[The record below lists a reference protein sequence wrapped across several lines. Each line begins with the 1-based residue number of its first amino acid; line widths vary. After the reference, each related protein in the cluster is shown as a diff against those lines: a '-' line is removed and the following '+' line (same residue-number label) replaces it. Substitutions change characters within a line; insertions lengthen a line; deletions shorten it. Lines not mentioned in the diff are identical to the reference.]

1 MLDKVTKE
9 QVNQTKALL
18 KKNFNDSIRGVY
30 LYGSALVGGF
40 QKYSDID
47 LFVVID
53 RPIAQVE
60 KENLVQSLLD
70 ISGLYMKSE
79 RRPIE
84 LTLVQQSSID
94 PWRYPPEFEFQYGEW
109 LREDFEKGNYDVW
122 PSMQM
127 PDLALLITQ
136 VKLSSQ
142 TLLGID
148 AEELLPNIPYMHFI
162 QAISDELPH
171 LIGNIDDDTR
181 NVLLTS
187 ARIWKTLVTDIISSK
202 PKAAKWAIEQLP
214 NVYKPV
220 LQRAKSICEGLEKE
234 HWDDLKDLLKPTL
247 QFLVDK
253 VQVSLKKALSDENQ
267 TRKVKLEN
275 NL

>member
-1 MLDKVTKE
+1 MVDTLTKQ
-9 QVNQTKALL
+9 QVNQSTKLL
-18 KKNFNDSIRGVY
+18 KELFNDSIRGFY
-30 LYGSALVGGF
+30 LYGSALVGGL

-53 RPIAQVE
+53 RPITPIE
-60 KENLVQSLLD
+60 KEKLVQSLLA

-94 PWRYPPEFEFQYGEW
+94 PWCYPPEFEFQYGEW
-109 LREDFEKGNYDVW
+109 LREDFEKGHYDVW

-148 AEELLPNIPYMHFI
+148 AEELLPDIPYKDFI
-162 QAISDELPH
+162 QAISDDLPH
-171 LIGNIDDDTR
+171 LMGNIDDDTR

-202 PKAAKWAIEQLP
+202 PKAAMWAIEQLP
-214 NVYKPV
+214 EDYKPV

-234 HWDDLKDLLKPTL
+234 HWDDLKELIKPTA

-253 VQVSLKKALSDENQ
+253 AEASLKKALSDESQ
-267 TRKVKLEN
+267 IRKIKLEN